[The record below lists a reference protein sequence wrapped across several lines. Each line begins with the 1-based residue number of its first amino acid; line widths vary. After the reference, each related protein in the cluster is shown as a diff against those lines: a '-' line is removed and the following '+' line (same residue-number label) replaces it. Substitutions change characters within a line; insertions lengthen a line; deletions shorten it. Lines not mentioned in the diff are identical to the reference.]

1 MTSSS
6 GFSVIL
12 ASLLLLLGGCS
23 RKTSPADVVQ
33 ARPLVALHTVA
44 SETETVESIAQAY
57 SMTVEEVCRL
67 NELSPTAT
75 LVTGQKVAVIPPQS
89 SVVLSPQSSVVLSPV
104 QSTET
109 TGTVV
114 EPVDSDFSQQESL
127 ETPDIAQEPRK
138 VESLGFV
145 WPVQGKILRRF
156 RSKLP
161 NGMLNEG
168 VNISAPANTAVKAVA
183 DGSVIDS
190 GELVLGF
197 GKMVIL
203 SLDNGMIAIY
213 GHLQEVSLPKSKEGQ
228 EVRVKRG
235 QVIGRVGKTGNV
247 RVPQLHFQLRDS
259 AKKPVNP
266 LKFLPPVD

>member
-33 ARPLVALHTVA
+33 VRPLVALHTVA

-75 LVTGQKVAVIPPQS
+75 LVTGQKVAVIP
-89 SVVLSPQSSVVLSPV
+89 PQSSVVLSPV

-156 RSKLP
+156 RLKLP

-213 GHLQEVSLPKSKEGQ
+213 GHLQEVSLPKSKGDQ
-228 EVRVKRG
+228 SVRVKRG
-235 QVIGRVGKTGNV
+235 QIIGRVGKTGNV
-247 RVPQLHFQLRDS
+247 RLPQLHFQLRD
-259 AKKPVNP
+259 ANKKPVNP
-266 LKFLPPVD
+266 LKYLPPVG

>member
-75 LVTGQKVAVIPPQS
+75 LVPGQKVAVIP
-89 SVVLSPQSSVVLSPV
+89 PQSSVVLSPV

-109 TGTVV
+109 TGTFV

-127 ETPDIAQEPRK
+127 ETPDIAQEPLK

-183 DGSVIDS
+183 NGSVIDS

-228 EVRVKRG
+228 AVRVKRG